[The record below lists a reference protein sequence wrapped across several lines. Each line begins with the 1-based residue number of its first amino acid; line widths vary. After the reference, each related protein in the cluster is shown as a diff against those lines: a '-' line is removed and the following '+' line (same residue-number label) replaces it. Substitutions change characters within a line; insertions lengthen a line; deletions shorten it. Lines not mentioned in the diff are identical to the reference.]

1 MRSTPRK
8 TTLVTAIF
16 AAAGCVLAASLV
28 VGTEGEQVSTID
40 SAARQ
45 GTAGEYRPAGR
56 VAAKGPLIDLD
67 LSRLNRGPNVG
78 IEEELFAIRGPKVPP
93 PAIATQAVVQ
103 PPPPPAKPVAPP
115 LPFKYLGLMADG
127 GQLIVFVARGDELLS
142 LKQGDVVANQYRVDA
157 ATEASVTFVYLPLN
171 ERQVLAFGSGQ

>member
-1 MRSTPRK
+1 MRPTARNA
-8 TTLVTAIF
+8 TLVTAIF

-28 VGTEGEQVSTID
+28 VGTEGEQSAID
-40 SAARQ
+40 LAARQ
-45 GTAGEYRPAGR
+45 GTAGENRPAR
-56 VAAKGPLIDLD
+56 QAAAKGPLIDLD
-67 LSRLNRGPNVG
+67 LSRLNRGPSVE
-78 IEEELFAIRGPKVPP
+78 IEEELFAIRVPKIPP
-93 PAIATQAVVQ
+93 PPISTQAVVQ
-103 PPPPPAKPVAPP
+103 PPAKPVAPP

-171 ERQVLAFGSGQ
+171 ERQVLAFGSRQ